1 MRIISPGQLPEE
13 KLFKGTCSNCK
24 TVFECKRSE
33 GKFSS
38 DQRDGSMLEVTCPFC
53 NKKAWAY
60 PRNDGRKIPDFGYDN
75 YRWRDDTSYYQ
86 SSLASQIA
94 NPADQNDR

>member
-13 KLFKGTCSNCK
+13 QLFKGTCSNCK

-38 DQRDGSMLEVTCPFC
+38 AQRDGIMLEVTCPFC

-60 PRNDGRKIPDFGYDN
+60 PRNDGRKIPDFGYDRYTWN
-75 YRWRDDTSYYQ
+75 PGPM
-86 SSLASQIA
+86 SSLASQIG